1 MAAAA
6 DLHGEEAHGALM
18 AGGAWLWIRI
28 LPDVRMREEGN
39 RACQGR
45 EGKGR
50 GEEQIGEE

>member
-18 AGGAWLWIRI
+18 AGGAWLWIRS

-39 RACQGR
+39 RACQ
-45 EGKGR
+45 
-50 GEEQIGEE
+50 